1 MKVIEM
7 MNKKQFGS
15 DGETARKFAKQ
26 VSGRLFCGKLGSM
39 VAYMVQW
46 QSKTEAKKAAEL
58 EIKAGEPTST
68 SMFLRVYIYET
79 FENEEKMRQAGYT
92 EMIHDANDKWKVGG
106 KNIDEYRM
114 DFAACRK

>member
-1 MKVIEM
+1 M
-7 MNKKQFGS
+7 
-15 DGETARKFAKQ
+15 
-26 VSGRLFCGKLGSM
+26 
-39 VAYMVQW
+39 
-46 QSKTEAKKAAEL
+46 

-106 KNIDEYRM
+106 KNIDEYHM